1 MKRALAKSRGV
12 RGKNIENLFKVSAF
26 LEGEEGLGGGGGG
39 GPRPQ
44 DPQPSKSS
52 RGRLVC
58 TPVYN

>member
-26 LEGEEGLGGGGGG
+26 LEGEEGLGGGGGVTK
-39 GPRPQ
+39 PQ